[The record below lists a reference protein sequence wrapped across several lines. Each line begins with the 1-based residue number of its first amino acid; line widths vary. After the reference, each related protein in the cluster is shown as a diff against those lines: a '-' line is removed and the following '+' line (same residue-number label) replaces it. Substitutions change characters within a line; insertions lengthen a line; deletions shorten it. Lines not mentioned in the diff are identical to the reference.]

1 MSFEFESVTP
11 DFAVAAQ
18 LLPAQLASVA
28 AAGFRSVVN
37 NRPDAEGGA
46 EQPSNAALEQAAL
59 AAGLQYAYL
68 PVIPNAFK
76 PHEVAQMADLL
87 AVLPKPVL
95 GFCRSGARA
104 ANLYRAATD
113 APG

>member
-1 MSFEFESVTP
+1 MSFKFESVTP

-37 NRPDAEGGA
+37 NRPDGEGGA
-46 EQPSNAALEQAAL
+46 EQPLNATMANAARD
-59 AAGLQYAYL
+59 AGLQYAYL
-68 PVIPNAFK
+68 PVIPNDFK
-76 PHEVAQMADLL
+76 PHEVTQMAALL
-87 AVLPKPVL
+87 AALPKPVL
-95 GFCRSGARA
+95 GFCRSGARS
-104 ANLYRAATD
+104 ANLYRAATE